1 MSVRAFLLLRRRP
14 SLFGHSI
21 RRTYYA
27 VCPPS
32 AWHPRA
38 FASTSPCHFAH
49 QSAQDSVLGNI
60 RQPEKFKAAVA
71 EMVAD
76 MQKIPAQL
84 VSNAI
89 KNLGTNVGASPE
101 A

>member
-1 MSVRAFLLLRRRP
+1 MRYAYFVHCIKRLLLI
-14 SLFGHSI
+14 LTGA
-21 RRTYYA
+21 T
-27 VCPPS
+27 
-32 AWHPRA
+32 
-38 FASTSPCHFAH
+38 CHW